1 MKNAHF
7 GLGFMVGFAALTAGG
22 AAFAQSATA
31 RTTSTTTT
39 TTTAPV
45 VAPATA
51 QPAPAQT
58 GMTLPGATPDP
69 GADATD
75 HAGVVGHFGIGFM
88 GLRGLT
94 LPGAGGLA
102 TQDAPVI
109 GVRYWLDPRMG
120 IDAGLGL
127 RFSGGSGNTPGYNI
141 AIAHIGVPL
150 ALAGS
155 RHFSF
160 QVIPEANL
168 GYGTTDFGGPT
179 TKDFHLDLGA
189 RAGAEVQFGF
199 IGIPELGLQGGI
211 GVGLNY
217 DHFSAGGAG
226 GHTLAFGTSVGD
238 TPWQIFTG
246 NIAAL
251 YYFD

>member
-1 MKNAHF
+1 MKSVHF
-7 GLGFMVGFAALTAGG
+7 GIGFVAGFAVLTAGG
-22 AAFAQSATA
+22 AAFAQEATQ
-31 RTTSTTTT
+31 TTSTTTT

-45 VAPATA
+45 AAPATA

-58 GMTLPGATPDP
+58 GMTLPGAVPDAA
-69 GADATD
+69 GTD
-75 HAGVVGHFGIGFM
+75 HALVAGHFGVGYL

-94 LPGAGGLA
+94 LPGAGGNT
-102 TQDAPVI
+102 TQDAPVV
-109 GVRYWLDPRMG
+109 GVRYWLDPMMG

-127 RFSGGSGNTPGYNI
+127 RFSGGSTGVPSYNI
-141 AIAHIGVPL
+141 FIAHFGVPL

-155 RHFSF
+155 KHFSF
-160 QVIPEANL
+160 QVTPEANL

-189 RAGAEVQFGF
+189 RVGAEVQFGF

-211 GVGLNY
+211 GAGLNY
-217 DHFSAGGAG
+217 DHQSVSGGGPSSHA
-226 GHTLAFGTSVGD
+226 LAFGTSVGD
-238 TPWQIFTG
+238 NPWQIFTG

>member
-1 MKNAHF
+1 MKSKHF
-7 GLGFMVGFAALTAGG
+7 GIGFMVGFAALTAGG
-22 AAFAQSATA
+22 AAFAQTATA
-31 RTTSTTTT
+31 QTTTTT

-45 VAPATA
+45 ATPATA

-58 GMTLPGATPDP
+58 GMTLPGAAGDP
-69 GADATD
+69 AVDATD
-75 HAGVVGHFGIGFM
+75 HARVVGHFGVGFM

-94 LPGAGGLA
+94 LPGAGAAA
-102 TQDAPVI
+102 TVQDAPVI
-109 GVRYWLDPRMG
+109 GLRYWLDPRMG

-127 RFSGGSGNTPGYNI
+127 RFSGGSDPVPSYNI
-141 AIAHIGVPL
+141 AILHFGVPL

-160 QVIPEANL
+160 QVVPEANL
-168 GYGTTDFGGPT
+168 GYGTAKVGGAT

-199 IGIPELGLQGGI
+199 IGIPELALQGGI

-217 DHFSAGGAG
+217 DHFSAGDNS